1 MERRNFLSYGVT
13 SGLALSCL
21 PTFSHAQEGR
31 RKKPLKPFSVP
42 PREPLTPGPGN
53 VDIRTIVRSNPTGMQ
68 FSNVEIAVAPMHMGV
83 PPHVHKELDELM
95 YVLEGT
101 ATILIGDEIYE
112 VEAGG
117 WNFRPHG
124 IVHSFWNASERP
136 LRCID
141 CYFNQNFED
150 FLEELFHQII
160 PDMVN
165 RNLTPDAPEIANR
178 VDALHKKFGITMF
191 ADRAPALIEKY
202 GLRG

>member
-13 SGLALSCL
+13 SGMALSCL
-21 PTFSHAQEGR
+21 PVFSYPYESR

-42 PREPLTPGPGN
+42 PQEPLAPGPGN
-53 VDIRTIVRSNPTGMQ
+53 VDIRTIVRSKPTGMQ

-83 PPHVHKELDELM
+83 PPHVHREVDELM
-95 YVLEGT
+95 YVIEGT

-117 WNFRPHG
+117 WNFRPHD
-124 IVHSFWNASERP
+124 IVHSFWNASEKT

-150 FLEELFHQII
+150 FLEELWHQII
-160 PDMVN
+160 PEMVK
-165 RNLTPDAPEIANR
+165 RNLTPDTPEIAKR
-178 VDALHKKFGITMF
+178 VDALNKKFGITMF